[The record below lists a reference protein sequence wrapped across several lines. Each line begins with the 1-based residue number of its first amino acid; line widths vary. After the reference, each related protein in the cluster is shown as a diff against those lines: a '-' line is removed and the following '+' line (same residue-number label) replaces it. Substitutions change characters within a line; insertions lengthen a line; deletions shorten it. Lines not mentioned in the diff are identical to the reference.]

1 MFPPLP
7 ELLLLYTLELW
18 VLYQRCCNVEEKCCV
33 EPTSTSIIDDY
44 DVNTVKLYVNYLEKY
59 MCWKIRKS
67 LKSFKSPPYATFIR
81 VSRERRGVKRKFT
94 GIPVLV
100 FIPSEQTL
108 STSTVKHAEECQ
120 QAMSPKCG
128 VTPSACHARPSH
140 YDKAE
145 PKV

>member
-1 MFPPLP
+1 M
-7 ELLLLYTLELW
+7 
-18 VLYQRCCNVEEKCCV
+18 
-33 EPTSTSIIDDY
+33 I
-44 DVNTVKLYVNYLEKY
+44 NYLEKC

-67 LKSFKSPPYATFIR
+67 LKSFKIPPYASFFR
-81 VSRERRGVKRKFT
+81 VSRERRGVTKNQIT

-108 STSTVKHAEECQ
+108 SSSTVKHAEECQ

>member
-1 MFPPLP
+1 M
-7 ELLLLYTLELW
+7 LLSSGLVGNGEG
-18 VLYQRCCNVEEKCCV
+18 
-33 EPTSTSIIDDY
+33 
-44 DVNTVKLYVNYLEKY
+44 
-59 MCWKIRKS
+59 
-67 LKSFKSPPYATFIR
+67 LKKMI
-81 VSRERRGVKRKFT
+81 
-94 GIPVLV
+94 GIPVVV

-128 VTPSACHARPSH
+128 VTPSAMSACHARPSH